1 MPADHP
7 GTRGCERRPPNARQR
22 AHANFPPRT
31 ALDPYDYQLIP
42 QSETRPHLHS
52 RLQGA
57 PSEPARRRRL
67 RVHAARMCA
76 FPRPAP
82 WMVRLFPR
90 IGIPNPKVCPSRST
104 KSSRRST
111 SLTPVAVLIF
121 SPLFPFRMSTRIS
134 RHTLTRSLFQARVT
148 CSSSLHA
155 LRTVRRSH
163 GPVCQSQSVANHP
176 TPIPHAP
183 VVSCVPCASDVRRP
197 PARHTQR
204 NVLTSHVIPLAS
216 HAPPS
221 FVCALHCASARL
233 TLPLRAPASP
243 VACPALFDPEEARGL
258 PWPGVSDARRVTLA
272 TRARTHRSHACLLG

>member
-31 ALDPYDYQLIP
+31 ALDLPHDYLLIP

-90 IGIPNPKVCPSRST
+90 IGIPNPKVCPLRST
-104 KSSRRST
+104 RSSRRPT

-134 RHTLTRSLFQARVT
+134 RHTLTRSLFQARAT

-176 TPIPHAP
+176 TPIPHAR
-183 VVSCVPCASDVRRP
+183 VVRAVRLPRAAP
-197 PARHTQR
+197 PDTSHATQR
-204 NVLTSHVIPLAS
+204 PHFPRDTACV
-216 HAPPS
+216 
-221 FVCALHCASARL
+221 ARTTIL
-233 TLPLRAPASP
+233 C
-243 VACPALFDPEEARGL
+243 VCPALRLSPSHPATAR
-258 PWPGVSDARRVTLA
+258 ARVT
-272 TRARTHRSHACLLG
+272 RCVPRSL